1 MIPEVCPLGRWL
13 CRPNSSASGVAC
25 GGPTASRSPDNEHSE
40 FPWGFAPVTPP
51 HRTPPR
57 KREPLPPR
65 RSHPPTHTHRSCAPH
80 THRRRQAKPRHQH
93 KTANECTSVVPTAPP
108 QVRRRP
114 SASDINGEN
123 TRDGSRQNFSGEQS
137 EKARRVGVGAADRTA
152 TRERATRPTRKTET
166 LAHGAKHAFGHASD
180 LKRGSFGIVSRRALG
195 RFGDF
200 HPKFQPLKNPESTQ
214 PRRWGIEPGIYACS

>member
-93 KTANECTSVVPTAPP
+93 KTANELQWYPLP
-108 QVRRRP
+108 RRRCVEGP
-114 SASDINGEN
+114 LQATSTVRIPGTEVGKTFQEN
-123 TRDGSRQNFSGEQS
+123 NLK
-137 EKARRVGVGAADRTA
+137 KARRVGVGAADRTA
-152 TRERATRPTRKTET
+152 TRERATRPTRATET